1 MFPAASHATANFSF
15 GVLLKLEKILDVCV
29 RLCVCVF
36 VGLGTLERVSNTRC
50 QCVVCYDGCVSGCV
64 ILLVPELDI
73 LRSVGSLEPID
84 SNRGRARLLPQI
96 QDRVTPS
103 KVAPQRNFSFD

>member
-1 MFPAASHATANFSF
+1 MY
-15 GVLLKLEKILDVCV
+15 VYV
-29 RLCVCVF
+29 CVCVF
-36 VGLGTLERVSNTRC
+36 VGLGTLERVSNARC

-84 SNRGRARLLPQI
+84 SDRSRSLAATDSRPCDPLRGGTSEEFFFRLNQAKKRSCVRA
-96 QDRVTPS
+96 
-103 KVAPQRNFSFD
+103 